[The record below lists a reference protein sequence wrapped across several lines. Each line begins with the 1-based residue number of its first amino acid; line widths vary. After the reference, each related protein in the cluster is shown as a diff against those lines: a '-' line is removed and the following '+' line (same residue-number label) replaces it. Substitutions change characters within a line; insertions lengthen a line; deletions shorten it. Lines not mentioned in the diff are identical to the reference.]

1 MNNFYSGVSSLSGSS
16 ESGDGPQKVTLVYFI
31 GGCTYAEVA
40 ALRFL
45 SVQDN
50 GKKPQLLGLQIT
62 ENNMIQAK
70 LPRLIIYRL

>member
-1 MNNFYSGVSSLSGSS
+1 MKDTYTNHCVTNTLVNNFFPGASSLSGSS

-50 GKKPQLLGLQIT
+50 GKK
-62 ENNMIQAK
+62 A
-70 LPRLIIYRL
+70 